1 MGITTKSLL
10 TSTAATLFLAAPA
23 LAETITVTEATE
35 AAITDALAAAA
46 ASESASTVVLAFD
59 GDVEIADTLAYDGRS
74 ALALIGGGQTISTA
88 NNVTLLAATE
98 GADLHVVGLTL
109 AGPGGW
115 TVENRGDLD
124 GAAAKGIFVDLRD
137 DQTGTATL
145 VAEDVTVRGV
155 AGYGIH
161 ISDCTL
167 ADDCGGGQTGDGD
180 GSDAGIA
187 LTLRNVTI
195 NDVGNGTF
203 DGDGL
208 RADER
213 GPGGITAL
221 ITGST
226 VSMAGADGIEL
237 DEGGAGDVVATII
250 DTQLVENGAYCT
262 PALFADAIPD
272 PDEAEFEEGAM
283 AEADIPGP
291 VTGTPDNTC
300 IERAVDLYDDGSVE
314 AYEFGLDLDD
324 GIDFDEGGA
333 GSIHA
338 VFLRSTI
345 SRNLDEGVDFDEAGN
360 GGIDVQFIDTV
371 AEDNTDDGYK
381 NSEEDAG
388 SVTGL
393 MLRSSATGNG
403 GKGAVFEEE
412 GDGDLAVIAEA
423 SSTANNDDS
432 DGTGIEAVQEDGGMG
447 ALTLID
453 SDIADG
459 TDLDGVD
466 LK

>member
-1 MGITTKSLL
+1 MGTTTKTLL

-23 LAETITVTEATE
+23 LAETITVTEASA
-35 AAITDALAAAA
+35 AAISDALAAAA
-46 ASESASTVVLAFD
+46 ASDSASTVVLAFE
-59 GDVEIADTLAYDGRS
+59 GDVEITGTMAYDGQS
-74 ALALIGGGQTISTA
+74 ALALIGNGQTISTA
-88 NNVTLLAATE
+88 DNVTLLAATQ
-98 GADLHVVGLTL
+98 GADMHVAGLTL

-115 TVENRGDLD
+115 TVENRGDMD
-124 GAAAKGIFVDLRD
+124 GSAGKGIFVDLRD

-145 VAEDVTVRGV
+145 VAEDVTVSGI

-180 GSDAGIA
+180 GSDAGISV
-187 LTLRNVTI
+187 TLRDVTI

-213 GPGGITAL
+213 GAGGISAM

-250 DTQLVENGAYCT
+250 DSQLVENGAYCT
-262 PALFADAIPD
+262 PALFENAIPD
-272 PDEAEFEEGAM
+272 PDEAEFEQGAT

-291 VTGTPDNTC
+291 VTGTADDSC
-300 IERAVDLYDDGSVE
+300 VEREVDLYDDGSVE

-345 SRNLDEGVDFDEAGN
+345 SRNLDEGVDFDEAGD

-371 AEDNTDDGYK
+371 AEGNTDDGYK

-393 MLRSSATGNG
+393 MLRSTATDNG

-412 GDGDLAVIAEA
+412 GDGDLAVTAEA

-432 DGTGIEAVQEDGGMG
+432 DDTGIEAVQEDGGMG

-459 TDLDGVD
+459 TDLDGVTVE
-466 LK
+466 